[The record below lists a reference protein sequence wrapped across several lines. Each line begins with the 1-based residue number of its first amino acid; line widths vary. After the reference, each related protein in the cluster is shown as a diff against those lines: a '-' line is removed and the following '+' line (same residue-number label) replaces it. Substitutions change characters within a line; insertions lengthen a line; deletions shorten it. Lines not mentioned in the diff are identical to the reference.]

1 MSFATEMDMR
11 SGELLGLSWPIRTSR
26 RPLHV
31 HVIGSD
37 GQARIALGDAGR
49 CPFLLTN
56 EGLSRRQ
63 VAMMLDEI
71 EQNRARL
78 LQRWREIHGDA

>member
-1 MSFATEMDMR
+1 MGTILRVMGFRVVIYSNDH
-11 SGELLGLSWPIRTSR
+11 WP
-26 RPLHV
+26 PHV
-31 HVIGSD
+31 HVIGPD
-37 GQARIALGDAGR
+37 GQARIALGDASQ

-63 VAMMLDEI
+63 VALMLDEI